1 MIITYLGLSLTHQQ
15 QAILPDRIRA
25 LSDSAPPWTKRE
37 LLSLLDL
44 LSISHIWI
52 PSFSLITKPLYK
64 ATKGPL
70 R

>member
-25 LSDSAPPWTKRE
+25 LSDSPLWTKRE